1 MRSFLQMILM
11 FIIAIWARVREKY
24 YSRSRILK
32 IQEKKFRSLLKYA
45 YKRSPLYKRLYENI
59 DITKAKIT
67 DLPVVN
73 KEYILKHLP
82 DSLTERG
89 ITRDEIIM
97 FAHDQDSV
105 GKYFRN
111 RYVLATTSGTTGII
125 GYFLMSEWQ
134 WIVHKGV
141 EFARLLKHRLSLPY
155 IYKYTIKEKLRWA
168 MIVASEG
175 HYITYLLAK
184 LTPETVS
191 YLSDIRIFSITK
203 PMNKIVEEL
212 NKFKPHYLHSY
223 PTFLEALAYEKLAG
237 RLKIEV
243 DFMSSGS
250 EPFSEHAR
258 EVIKR
263 AFKGVE
269 VVETY
274 GTTEAI
280 CLANQCRYQKMHIN
294 EDYVIIEAVDD
305 ENRPVP
311 DGVPS
316 KKVLITNLINR
327 FQPLIRY
334 ELRDSVVIDRNYRC
348 ECGSPFAVIEVQGR
362 SDDTFYLMTREGH
375 FRAFPPIPFEAL
387 FLRIKGIR
395 QYQLIHE
402 EQNHLVIRYVAQD
415 SREKERIEQEIRS
428 RFEEFFQNSDV
439 GNNIKITIEES
450 GEITRPPTHQKV
462 RQIFS
467 KVKPPPNII

>member
-1 MRSFLQMILM
+1 MKSFFQLILM
-11 FIIAIWARVREKY
+11 FAIAIWARIRERY
-24 YSRSRILK
+24 FSRGRVKRIQDKK
-32 IQEKKFRSLLKYA
+32 IKALIKYA
-45 YKRSPLYKRLYENI
+45 YKNSPLYRKLYQDV
-59 DITKAKIT
+59 DINKAKIT
-67 DLPVVN
+67 DLPAIN

-82 DSLTERG
+82 DSLTRRG
-89 ITRDEIIM
+89 ISRDEILF
-97 FAHDQDSV
+97 FAHDSDSV
-105 GKYFRN
+105 GKYFKN
-111 RYVLATTSGTTGII
+111 RYILSTTSGTTGII
-125 GYFLMSEWQ
+125 GYFLISEWQ
-134 WIVHKGV
+134 WIVQKGV

-155 IYKYTIKEKLRWA
+155 IYKYTIKNKLRWA

-175 HYITYLLAK
+175 HYITYLLAR
-184 LTPETVS
+184 LTPRQAF

-203 PMNKIVEEL
+203 PMNRLVEEL
-212 NKFKPHYLHSY
+212 NEFKPHYVHSY

-250 EPFSEHAR
+250 EPFSDNAR
-258 EVIKR
+258 EVIKK

-269 VVETY
+269 IAETY

-294 EDYVIIEAVDD
+294 EDYVLIEAVDE
-305 ENRPVP
+305 ENKPVP
-311 DGVPS
+311 DGVAS
-316 KKVLITNLINR
+316 KKVLITNLINK

-334 ELRDSVVIDRNYRC
+334 ELRDSVVIDHSYKC

-362 SDDTFYLMTREGH
+362 SDDTFYLMTKEGH
-375 FRAFPPIPFEAL
+375 FRPFPPIPFEAL
-387 FLRIKGIR
+387 FLRIKGLR

-402 EQNHLVIRYVAQD
+402 EQNHLLVRYIAQD
-415 SREKERIEQEIRS
+415 SRENERIEGEIKR
-428 RFEEFFQNSDV
+428 RFEDFFRETDV
-439 GNNIKITIEES
+439 ADSIQISIEES

>member
-1 MRSFLQMILM
+1 
-11 FIIAIWARVREKY
+11 
-24 YSRSRILK
+24 
-32 IQEKKFRSLLKYA
+32 
-45 YKRSPLYKRLYENI
+45 
-59 DITKAKIT
+59 
-67 DLPVVN
+67 
-73 KEYILKHLP
+73 
-82 DSLTERG
+82 
-89 ITRDEIIM
+89 
-97 FAHDQDSV
+97 
-105 GKYFRN
+105 
-111 RYVLATTSGTTGII
+111 
-125 GYFLMSEWQ
+125 Q
-134 WIVHKGV
+134 WIVQKGV
-141 EFARLLKHRLSLPY
+141 EFARLLKHRLSFHY
-155 IYKYTIKEKLRWA
+155 IYKYTVKTKLRWA

-175 HYITYLLAK
+175 HYITYLLAR
-184 LTPETVS
+184 LTPKQAF

-203 PMNKIVEEL
+203 PMNRLVEEL
-212 NKFKPHYLHSY
+212 NEFRPHYVHSY

-250 EPFSEHAR
+250 EPFSDHAR
-258 EVIKR
+258 EVIKK
-263 AFKGVE
+263 AFKDVE
-269 VVETY
+269 IVETY

-294 EDYVIIEAVDD
+294 EDYVLIEAVDD

-316 KKVLITNLINR
+316 KKVLITNFINK

-334 ELRDSVVIDRNYRC
+334 ELRDSVVIDHNYRC

-387 FLRIKGIR
+387 FLRIKGLR

-402 EQNHLVIRYVAQD
+402 EQNHLLVRYIAQD
-415 SREKERIEQEIRS
+415 SRENERIEREIKE
-428 RFEEFFQNSDV
+428 RFEEFFRNTDVSD
-439 GNNIKITIEES
+439 NITITVEES

-467 KVKPPPNII
+467 RVKPPPNII